1 MIVQVGS
8 RHILDVNAKK
18 YRLQWFLVHE
28 NYNKRIPFENDI
40 AILFVEHPIQ
50 FSKVVKKAILVN
62 HNRWMSASQTK
73 FSVTGWGWQ
82 KYGGPMSK
90 KNLMM
95 AKLKYVPLEECSRLH
110 KMELSPDMFCLYGDG
125 QRDTCRGDSGGGVIW
140 RRQLVGLTSHG
151 DGCGKENKPSMYTNL
166 WYHRDWI
173 KMELAKF
180 VIFYCQRLQNKRIS
194 QNLTNK
200 RCNLKSA

>member
-1 MIVQVGS
+1 MIK
-8 RHILDVNAKK
+8 ILALPTLIN
-18 YRLQWFLVHE
+18 
-28 NYNKRIPFENDI
+28 
-40 AILFVEHPIQ
+40 
-50 FSKVVKKAILVN
+50 
-62 HNRWMSASQTK
+62 
-73 FSVTGWGWQ
+73 
-82 KYGGPMSK
+82 YGGPMSK

-125 QRDTCRGDSGGGVIW
+125 ERDTCRGDSGGGVIW

-180 VIFYCQRLQNKRIS
+180 VIFYCQRLQTKRIS